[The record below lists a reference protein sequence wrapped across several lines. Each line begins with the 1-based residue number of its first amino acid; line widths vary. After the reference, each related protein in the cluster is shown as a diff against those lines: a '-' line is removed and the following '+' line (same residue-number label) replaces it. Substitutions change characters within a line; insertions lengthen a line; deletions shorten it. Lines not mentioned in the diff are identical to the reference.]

1 MKSYFCNLRE
11 IKFKPTKYLIILLEI
26 LVLIF
31 SLYNLSFTNKIFPN
45 VYVAGIDL
53 GGKTINEGTN
63 TLSAKIKIP
72 DKITLIAENQSFDIT
87 KDSINLSAD
96 FEKSAKA
103 ALDVH
108 RTGNLLLDFY
118 NRFSTLFSKTTLGL
132 RIYKDDDKLE
142 KNIFIIAGQ
151 VGTDPVYPTIKLVSN
166 EVIVN
171 KGKPG
176 ININT
181 NLLKATVGQAFSYA
195 NGSSIQIPLEGNY
208 PALND
213 HEADLYKK
221 RAEKLLNKNIT
232 LKYDLNSYF
241 YSNEKLFE
249 LLNPR
254 GEYNDNKLSSIVGLI
269 SNDINRS
276 PQNSTFAFKEGRVE
290 EFTPAKDGVKVK
302 EEALKNMLIGNL
314 RTLESSDEKTIT
326 LEIPVELTSPKIKTE
341 DVNNLGIEKLL
352 GRGVS
357 YFRGSIAGRIYNI
370 GLASSKFKGVLIP
383 PSETISFNKT
393 VGDVSDLTGY
403 KQAYIIK
410 DGKTVLGDGGGVCQ
424 VSTTLFRA
432 ALDAGLPIVERKAHS
447 YRVSYY
453 EQGSPVGIDAT
464 VYDPTADLKF
474 TNNTPFHLL
483 IQPQFDAKKYM
494 LVFEIYGTNDGRKSE
509 VSKPAVSGLTPPPDD
524 LYVDDPTLPAGKIKQ
539 IDWKAWGSKVSFNY
553 KVTRKGEVIFSK
565 TFISNYRPWQAVYL
579 RGTGPSQ

>member
-53 GGKTINEGTN
+53 GGKTINEATN
-63 TLSAKIKIP
+63 ILSAKIKIP

-132 RIYKDDDKLE
+132 RVYKDDNKLE

-176 ININT
+176 VNINT

-221 RAEKLLNKNIT
+221 RAEKLLDKNIT

-276 PQNSTFAFKEGRVE
+276 TQNSTFAFKEGRVE

-341 DVNNLGIEKLL
+341 DVNNLGIKELL

-383 PSETISFNKT
+383 PGETISFNKT

-432 ALDAGLPIVERKAHS
+432 ALDTGLPIVERKAHS

-524 LYVDDPTLPAGKIKQ
+524 LYVDDSTLPAGKIKQ